1 MKQQAVV
8 SLGILGKE
16 SHFPFTGIFSAAQQS
31 TLGHFSAVGR
41 IHDADIKRDFRQ
53 TIQFSMDLKHLIE
66 SHVGTIK
73 SLFRAV
79 WDWYHES
86 KSHSQIVCLVVQA
99 MTPDGDL
106 WLSMIG
112 ASGIWGAKDGV
123 WYPLLADGSSV
134 LMDKEIEGYPMMV
147 QVSPDPEQLVVIPKP
162 FQNVLP
168 SAASFEKRLYEVSNV
183 Q

>member
-1 MKQQAVV
+1 MKKQDLV

-16 SHFPFTGIFSAAQQS
+16 SHFPFTGIFSAMQQS
-31 TLGHFSAVGR
+31 TLGKFSAVGR

-53 TIQFSMDLKHLIE
+53 TIQFSKDLDQLIE
-66 SHVGTIK
+66 AHVGTLK

-79 WDWYHES
+79 WNWYHES

-99 MTPDGDL
+99 MTPEGEL

-112 ASGIWGAKDGV
+112 ASGVWGEKNGV

-147 QVSPDPEQLVVIPKP
+147 RVEPAPEQLVVIPKP

-168 SAASFEKRLYEVSNV
+168 SAASFGKRLYEVSDV
-183 Q
+183 